1 MPEITI
7 DAAGVNESPSTPSV
21 PAESTPAA
29 VAAPQ
34 AARKP
39 AKRSAAPK
47 AAQVTAEAATV
58 APAKIAKIA
67 KPAKP
72 GKAAAPA
79 RAVKAP
85 KVSKAV
91 AALPVKSVKPVK
103 PVKVAKPVKPTQPA
117 PLPEVTQPK
126 PRLVRDSFTIPELEY
141 AQLEALKRRSLAL
154 AHHVKK
160 SELLRAGIAT
170 LAAMGD
176 AQLLAALQSVPPLKT
191 GRPKKPKADKVVGKI
206 RNGGKKS

>member
-47 AAQVTAEAATV
+47 AAQVTAEAAAV
-58 APAKIAKIA
+58 APAKTAKVA
-67 KPAKP
+67 KSAKP

-85 KVSKAV
+85 KLSKAV
-91 AALPVKSVKPVK
+91 AAAPVKPVK
-103 PVKVAKPVKPTQPA
+103 AVKVAKPVKPA

>member
-7 DAAGVNESPSTPSV
+7 DAAGANESPSTPSA
-21 PAESTPAA
+21 PAEPTPVA
-29 VAAPQ
+29 VAAPK

-39 AKRSAAPK
+39 VKRSAAPK

-58 APAKIAKIA
+58 AHAKADKAA
-67 KPAKP
+67 KPA
-72 GKAAAPA
+72 KAAAPA
-79 RAVKAP
+79 GAVKAP
-85 KVSKAV
+85 KAAKAV
-91 AALPVKSVKPVK
+91 VAVPVKPVK
-103 PVKVAKPVKPTQPA
+103 AVKVAKPVKPVKPA

-141 AQLEALKRRSLAL
+141 AQLEALKRRALAL
-154 AHHVKK
+154 AHHAKK
-160 SELLRAGIAT
+160 SEVLRAGIAT

-191 GRPKKPKADKVVGKI
+191 GRPKKPKADKAAVKT